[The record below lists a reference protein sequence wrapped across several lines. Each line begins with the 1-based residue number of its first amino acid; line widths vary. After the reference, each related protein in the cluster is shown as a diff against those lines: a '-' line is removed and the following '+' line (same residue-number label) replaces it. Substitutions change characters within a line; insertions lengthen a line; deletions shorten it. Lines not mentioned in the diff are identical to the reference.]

1 MLKLQDTELSLA
13 FQGARGC
20 EATGCSQRG
29 RYPGVPHTALKQD
42 AMHRGEGCPERPCP
56 ALRPPSTRTVLFLDG
71 AVFGMK
77 CALELKDLD
86 QNKNANPPL
95 HNL

>member
-1 MLKLQDTELSLA
+1 M
-13 FQGARGC
+13 R
-20 EATGCSQRG
+20 
-29 RYPGVPHTALKQD
+29 
-42 AMHRGEGCPERPCP
+42 RGEGCPERPCP